1 MKDTAKT
8 KYDVKTLT
16 TMAMITAL
24 AYAVMSVCKLIP
36 KVGNFLS
43 LDAIDAVIGIGGFL
57 FGPVAAVMMIVVE
70 AFIEAITL
78 STTGW
83 YGFVMNVLSTVLLIC
98 PAVMIY
104 RHKGKTSGAVIGL
117 AVGVVFRLLGMIVFN
132 YLVTPHYLA
141 ASKEMDVA
149 VTTGMVAD
157 LMPMIAL
164 FNLVKGTLNAALL
177 MILYPPVS
185 KTLRKIGLVAPSKT
199 QSGGEERKFSYVPLI
214 VSLLVLAGAVLV
226 VLKML
231 KVF

>member
-1 MKDTAKT
+1 MKQTTKT
-8 KYDVKTLT
+8 KYDAKTLA

-36 KVGNFLS
+36 KVGGFLS

-57 FGPVAAVMMIVVE
+57 FGPVAAVMMIIVE

-98 PAVMIY
+98 PAVIIY

-117 AVGVVFRLLGMIVFN
+117 CVGVVFRLLGMIVFN
-132 YLVTPHYLA
+132 YIVTPMYFKMPRA
-141 ASKEMDVA
+141 AV
-149 VTTGMVAD
+149 VD

-185 KTLRKIGLVAPSKT
+185 KTLRKIGLVAPS
-199 QSGGEERKFSYVPLI
+199 QHQGNGGGEKKFSYVPLA
-214 VSLLVLAGAVLV
+214 VSLVVLAGAVLA
-226 VLKML
+226 VLKLL
-231 KVF
+231 KVI

>member
-1 MKDTAKT
+1 MKQTTKT

-16 TMAMITAL
+16 AMAMIVAL
-24 AYAVMSVCKLIP
+24 AYAAMAVCKLFIP
-36 KVGNFLS
+36 KIGGFLS
-43 LDAIDAVIGIGGFL
+43 LDIIDAVVGIGGFL
-57 FGPVAAVMMIVVE
+57 FGPMAAVMMIVVE

-98 PAVMIY
+98 PAVIIY

-117 AVGVVFRLLGMIVFN
+117 CVGVVFRLLGMIVFN
-132 YLVTPHYLA
+132 YIVTPMYFKMPRA
-141 ASKEMDVA
+141 AV
-149 VTTGMVAD
+149 VD

-185 KTLRKIGLVAPSKT
+185 KTLRKIGLVAPSKS
-199 QSGGEERKFSYVPLI
+199 QGSAEGQKFSYVPLI
-214 VSLLVLAGAVLV
+214 VSLVVLAGAVLV

-231 KVF
+231 KVI

>member
-1 MKDTAKT
+1 MKQTTKT
-8 KYDVKTLT
+8 KYDVQTLT
-16 TMAMITAL
+16 TMAMIVAL
-24 AYAVMSVCKLIP
+24 AYAAMAVCKLFIP
-36 KVGNFLS
+36 KIGGFLS
-43 LDAIDAVIGIGGFL
+43 LDIIDAVIGIGGFL
-57 FGPVAAVMMIVVE
+57 FGPMAAVMMIVVE

-98 PAVMIY
+98 PAVIIY

-117 AVGVVFRLLGMIVFN
+117 CVGVVFRLLGMIVFN
-132 YLVTPHYLA
+132 YIVTPMYFKMPRA
-141 ASKEMDVA
+141 AV
-149 VTTGMVAD
+149 VD

-185 KTLRKIGLVAPSKT
+185 KTLRKIGLVAPSKS
-199 QSGGEERKFSYVPLI
+199 QGSAEGQKFSYVPLI
-214 VSLLVLAGAVLV
+214 VSLVVLAGAVLV

-231 KVF
+231 KVI

>member
-16 TMAMITAL
+16 TMAMLTAL

-36 KVGNFLS
+36 KVGGFLS

-98 PAVMIY
+98 PAVIIY
-104 RHKGKTSGAVIGL
+104 RRKGKTSGAVIGL
-117 AVGVVFRLLGMIVFN
+117 CVGVVFRLLGMIVFN
-132 YLVTPHYLA
+132 YVITPMYFKMPQA
-141 ASKEMDVA
+141 AV
-149 VTTGMVAD
+149 VD
-157 LMPMIAL
+157 LMPMIAV

-185 KTLRKIGLVAPSKT
+185 KTLRKIGLVAPSAS
-199 QSGGEERKFSYVPLI
+199 QGEGGKKFSYVPLA
-214 VSLLVLAGAVLV
+214 VSLVILAGAVLV

>member
-16 TMAMITAL
+16 TMAMLTAL

-36 KVGNFLS
+36 KVGGFLS

-83 YGFVMNVLSTVLLIC
+83 YGFVMNVLSTMLLIC

-132 YLVTPHYLA
+132 YVITPMYFKMPQA
-141 ASKEMDVA
+141 AV
-149 VTTGMVAD
+149 VD
-157 LMPMIAL
+157 LMPMIAV

-185 KTLRKIGLVAPSKT
+185 KTLRKIGLVAPSAS
-199 QSGGEERKFSYVPLI
+199 QGEDGKKFSYVPLA
-214 VSLLVLAGAVLV
+214 VSLVILAGAVLV